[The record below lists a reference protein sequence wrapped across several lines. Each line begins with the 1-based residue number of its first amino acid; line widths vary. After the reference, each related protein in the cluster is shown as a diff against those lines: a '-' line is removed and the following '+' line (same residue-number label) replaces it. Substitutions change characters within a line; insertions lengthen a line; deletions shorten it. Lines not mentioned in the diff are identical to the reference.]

1 MVFAT
6 QNCGMQADLQAI
18 PSLPTERGQRPFG
31 DLIDQVPD
39 AMFLSQLSGRL
50 VDVNVAACQLLGLSR
65 DALLKMSLSDRD
77 IDSEV
82 ESLWQQV
89 VLLEPSQPLV
99 AQRQYLRDDGTT
111 VPVEARFSR
120 IDNDCSAMVLAIVR
134 DQSAELESSAKLRES
149 QERFRSCFEHASI
162 GVALVRPDGRWLA
175 VNPSLCRIL
184 GYDEHEL
191 LSCDFQSITH
201 PDDLEGDMNL
211 VRQVLAG
218 AIGEYHLEKRYFH
231 KSGKPVWALLNVS
244 LVRAENGKPLYFI
257 SQIQDITS
265 HKQALEALRANEE
278 EFRAIFELSGVGKAQ
293 VDLRTGRLL
302 RTNAQWSQILGYDAE
317 ELSKLT
323 FADLTH
329 PDESAEAIA
338 ASRKLRDGQSTLW
351 SAETRCLRKDGKSIW
366 TLLNVVSLHNPTGPA
381 THAVATIQ
389 DITERKMDQRF
400 ESDRSAILEMVTQDS
415 PLKYILDVVAQAVET
430 QLQAPAAV
438 FVAQDGVLNVQGPS
452 LPRHWM
458 ESLQSGAFSIAP
470 ALAASAWAKLPRIG
484 ITSVPA
490 DPVWNLLRAA
500 GRQAGFENCWTV
512 VINSEETA
520 SATGLISVFIG
531 PEREPTERD
540 RQILHRSAEL
550 ASICVR
556 HHTTTRQL
564 AHLVRHDLLTGLPN
578 RVLFQDRLQQALTI
592 AQRSGK
598 HVGLLAIDVDCFK
611 QINDTYGHDVGD
623 SALQQ
628 FAARVRKQL
637 RQTDTI
643 ARIGGDE
650 FIAVLPELSDANG
663 AATVARKIVECL
675 AEPFLLAGKPV
686 SISGS
691 VGVALYPENAA
702 DAQEL
707 MRVAD
712 SQLYRTK
719 RAGRNGFSVAGVG
732 GE

>member
-1 MVFAT
+1 MPP
-6 QNCGMQADLQAI
+6 NLEAI
-18 PSLPTERGQRPFG
+18 HSLPSERGQRPFG

-39 AMFLSQLSGRL
+39 AMFLSHLSGRL

-77 IDSEV
+77 IDSDV
-82 ESLWQQV
+82 ESLWQRV
-89 VLLEPSQPLV
+89 VLLKPGQPLV
-99 AQRQYLRDDGTT
+99 AQRQYLRYDGTT

-134 DQSAELESSAKLRES
+134 DQSAELVSSSKLRES

-201 PDDLEGDMNL
+201 PDDLEGDMTL

-218 AIGEYHLEKRYFH
+218 AISEYQLEKRYFH
-231 KSGKPVWALLNVS
+231 KSGKLVWALLNVS
-244 LVRAENGKPLYFI
+244 LVRGENGKPLYFI

-293 VDLRTGRLL
+293 LDLRTGRLL
-302 RTNAQWSQILGYDAE
+302 RTNAQWSRILGYNAE
-317 ELSKLT
+317 ELSKLA

-415 PLKYILDVVAQAVET
+415 PLKYILEVVARAVET

-438 FVAQDGVLNVQGPS
+438 FVVQDGVLSVQGPS
-452 LPRHWM
+452 LPRHWI

-470 ALAASAWAKLPRIG
+470 ALAASAWTKLPQLG
-484 ITSVPA
+484 VTSVQSDPA
-490 DPVWNLLRAA
+490 WSLLWAA
-500 GRQAGFENCWTV
+500 GKRAGFENCWTV

-520 SATGLISVFIG
+520 SAVGLISVFVSG
-531 PEREPTERD
+531 EREPSERD
-540 RQILHRSAEL
+540 RQILQRSAEL

-592 AQRSGK
+592 ARRSGK

-628 FAARVRKQL
+628 FATRVRKQL
-637 RQTDTI
+637 RQMDTI

-650 FIAVLPELSDANG
+650 FIAVSPELSDPHG
-663 AATVARKIVECL
+663 AATVARKIIECL
-675 AEPFLLAGKPV
+675 GEPFLLAGKLV
-686 SISGS
+686 SISAS
-691 VGVALYPENAA
+691 VGVALYPDNAT

-707 MRVAD
+707 MRIAD
-712 SQLYRTK
+712 NQLYRTK
-719 RAGRNGFSVAGVG
+719 HAGRNGFSVAGVVG
-732 GE
+732 K